1 MTGGTAHAL
10 GTATVLTTEPLIA
23 PTSAVTFLVTGKA
36 LRQHHEIF
44 VYRTL
49 NVANYYGGGLA
60 WAARHAHAMFFYS
73 LVLERVLTCV
83 IGAGTLM
90 NILVQSGWFA
100 KFVVHL
106 VTGVSL
112 SPALSCR
119 RLV

>member
-1 MTGGTAHAL
+1 LPG
-10 GTATVLTTEPLIA
+10 P
-23 PTSAVTFLVTGKA
+23 PC
-36 LRQHHEIF
+36 
-44 VYRTL
+44 
-49 NVANYYGGGLA
+49 
-60 WAARHAHAMFFYS
+60 RHAHAMIFDS
-73 LVLERVLTCV
+73 LVLKKALTCV

-106 VTGVSL
+106 VTGLSL